1 MLLVDLKGSL
11 KFIPEE
17 GNLYTS
23 NQLELNNP
31 ENKVL
36 DQVKGTFAWDDEEKI
51 EVMESEEIPMSSY
64 QKALMETGIA
74 DGSEFKLK
82 DTISNW
88 PDFMYTRYHPRSIN
102 VVKKFE
108 YREDVS
114 TLDTFTVGRDLFKE
128 SFFEDDYCDKIRS
141 YIEECDHCQGFQTFF
156 DSVDGFAGLTIKSL
170 EYLQDE
176 YGKSILAIPLI
187 PPKAKNFPF
196 ADEAMSDSIRLI
208 NLTYSYAKLYEH
220 SSLIVPLSTMERGWR
235 QIGEPRSF
243 ELLNYD
249 HENFYHSSSII
260 ATFLDTMS
268 LRYRLKDHQLQS
280 YLSNFCSELNIYNR
294 KLCGAKMALPFS
306 MNEKEDLID
315 FLDKFEGDLMQPL
328 SPGTKIGSD
337 RIIQSV
343 TLRGV
348 PKNRLKKPLEKA
360 KDQMKLPAYKCAS
373 VSEML
378 QLYFQCNLYSSLSN
392 VTAIE
397 NPLKIQS
404 PFPHEIFDSRLNFN
418 GFVKEFE
425 DSNKQQVME
434 VPVMTAVQN
443 SSEIFNTLDN
453 LHSQVARIKIAKI
466 PRFVDSNLESEEFK
480 ELLEELLNFKEQYE
494 DNSFL

>member
-11 KFIPEE
+11 KYVPEE
-17 GNLYTS
+17 GNLYS
-23 NQLELNNP
+23 ANQLELNNP

-36 DQVKGTFAWDDEEKI
+36 DQVRGTFAWDDEERI

-74 DGSEFKLK
+74 EASDLK
-82 DTISNW
+82 DTTSNW

-102 VVKKFE
+102 IVKKFE

-114 TLDTFTVGRDLFKE
+114 TLDTFTVGRDLW
-128 SFFEDDYCDKIRS
+128 SDTFFEDDYCDKVRN
-141 YIEECDHCQGFQTFF
+141 YIEECHNCQGFQTFF
-156 DSVDGFAGLTIKSL
+156 DAVDGFAGLTIKTM
-170 EYLQDE
+170 ETLQDE
-176 YGKSILAIPLI
+176 YGKSMLAIPLI

-196 ADEAMSDSIRLI
+196 ADDAMSDSIRLV
-208 NLTYSYAKLYEH
+208 NLTYSYVKLFEH

-243 ELLNYD
+243 NYLKYD
-249 HENFYHSSSII
+249 PENFYHSSSII
-260 ATFLDTMS
+260 ASFLDTMS
-268 LRYRLKDHQLQS
+268 LRYRLKDNHS

-294 KLCGAKMALPFS
+294 KLCGAKISFPFP

-315 FLDKFEGDLMQPL
+315 FLDKFEGDLMQSL
-328 SPGTKIGSD
+328 SPGTKIGTD
-337 RIIQSV
+337 RIVQSV

-348 PKNRLKKPLEKA
+348 PKTRLKRPLERA

-373 VSEML
+373 ISEML
-378 QLYFQCNLYSSLSN
+378 QLYYQCNLYSSLSN
-392 VTAIE
+392 CNSIE
-397 NPLKIQS
+397 TPMKIQS
-404 PFPHEIFDSRLNFN
+404 PFPHEIFDSRLNYN
-418 GFVKEFE
+418 GFLKEFASE
-425 DSNKQQVME
+425 QTNKVME

-443 SSEIFNTLDN
+443 SSELLNTLDN
-453 LHSQVARIKIAKI
+453 LHSQVSRIKIAKI
-466 PRFVDSNLESEEFK
+466 PRFADSNLEVEEFK